1 MFCSF
6 SASNQGFMLLACTI
20 TSYAK
25 LGHLVKVDMSEV
37 SNAGN
42 LILFFYNKIHSLLD
56 LFKNKSFHTI
66 SHKQIIQASHSIIFL
81 EEQYVLSTML
91 SWHVKRKKKN
101 EDFTY
106 VNITIYINLFWQDLK
121 ALFQYKDIYPLR
133 SLLHLHDITPLMML
147 FAHFSPRSAQNC
159 PEPEKREK

>member
-1 MFCSF
+1 
-6 SASNQGFMLLACTI
+6 MLLACTI

-66 SHKQIIQASHSIIFL
+66 SHK
-81 EEQYVLSTML
+81 
-91 SWHVKRKKKN
+91 
-101 EDFTY
+101 
-106 VNITIYINLFWQDLK
+106 
-121 ALFQYKDIYPLR
+121 
-133 SLLHLHDITPLMML
+133 
-147 FAHFSPRSAQNC
+147 
-159 PEPEKREK
+159 